1 MKHPLS
7 IITLVASVLL
17 PAMAGWSSVEAART
31 LTIEEARRLALEFNR
46 DYLKSKEGV
55 RVAEANVTVA
65 RAGAFPDIR
74 LGAAYNRNFDIPSFF
89 VQMTDEEG
97 VTKAMEFKTGFK
109 NSYGAN
115 LSLVQPIWQGGKVFT
130 AYSIARDFSKYA
142 LAVQSQVSATVAFN
156 SDVLFSDALLQRSK
170 LDVMT
175 KSHEAA
181 SQNLDVVEKQFSQG
195 LVSEFE
201 VLRARVEKSNLEP
214 QILRAGSDQK
224 LADKRLQSFL
234 GINLDEEIQLIE
246 EPVNPAIASLP
257 PLSTMVQQAL
267 ENRPEMQ
274 QRTYERDMRR
284 KAIKVAQ
291 SEYWPSLDAVAGY
304 GWQAQ
309 SDEFTL
315 SKNISRS
322 WTAGLTLS
330 VPIFQGGRTRG
341 AVTQAMAEHN
351 QALLAVEQTR
361 DNIRLEVEQAY
372 DRLLQAKQ
380 SLETQQNTIALA
392 EEGLRIANLR
402 YRSGVG
408 TLLEVLSAQAAL
420 TQTREILAEAT
431 FAFRAAMAGLKLAT
445 TIDVDN
451 L

>member
-1 MKHPLS
+1 Q
-7 IITLVASVLL
+7 
-17 PAMAGWSSVEAART
+17 R
-31 LTIEEARRLALEFNR
+31 AL
-46 DYLKSKEGV
+46 D
-55 RVAEANVTVA
+55 
-65 RAGAFPDIR
+65 
-74 LGAAYNRNFDIPSFF
+74 
-89 VQMTDEEG
+89 
-97 VTKAMEFKTGFK
+97 
-109 NSYGAN
+109 
-115 LSLVQPIWQGGKVFT
+115 
-130 AYSIARDFSKYA
+130 
-142 LAVQSQVSATVAFN
+142 
-156 SDVLFSDALLQRSK
+156 
-170 LDVMT
+170 
-175 KSHEAA
+175 
-181 SQNLDVVEKQFSQG
+181 
-195 LVSEFE
+195 
-201 VLRARVEKSNLEP
+201 
-214 QILRAGSDQK
+214 
-224 LADKRLQSFL
+224 
-234 GINLDEEIQLIE
+234 
-246 EPVNPAIASLP
+246 
-257 PLSTMVQQAL
+257 
-267 ENRPEMQ
+267 NRPEMQ

-330 VPIFQGGRTRG
+330 VPLFQGGRTRG

-372 DRLLQAKQ
+372 DRLLQAKR
-380 SLETQQNTIALA
+380 SLEAQQNTIAMA

-402 YRSGVG
+402 YQSGVG

-431 FAFRAAMAGLKLAT
+431 FAFRAATAGLKLAT

-451 L
+451 LR

>member
-1 MKHPLS
+1 MTTMRVTVFVVLATLS
-7 IITLVASVLL
+7 ALASL
-17 PAMAGWSSVEAART
+17 SART
-31 LTIEEARRLALEFNR
+31 LTIEEARQMALEYNR
-46 DYLKSKEGV
+46 DFLKSKEGV
-55 RVAEANVTVA
+55 RVADANVTIA
-65 RAGAFPDIR
+65 LAGALPEIR
-74 LGAAYNRNFDIPSFF
+74 LGTSYNRNFDIPSFF
-89 VQMTDEEG
+89 VQMTDQDG
-97 VTKAMEFKTGFK
+97 VTQAMEFKTGFK
-109 NSYGAN
+109 NSYSAN

-130 AYSIARDFSKYA
+130 AYSIARDFRKYS
-142 LAVQSQVSATVAFN
+142 LAVQSQVSATVEYN
-156 SDVLFSDALLQRSK
+156 SDILFSDALLQRSK
-170 LDVMT
+170 LDVLT

-181 SQNLDVVEKQFSQG
+181 TQNLDVVEKQFSQG
-195 LVSEFE
+195 VVSEFE

-214 QILRAGSDQK
+214 QILRAESDLK

-234 GINLDEEIQLIE
+234 GINLDEEIQLTE
-246 EPVNPAIASLP
+246 EPVNPAIAGLP
-257 PLSTMVQQAL
+257 PLDTMVQRAL
-267 ENRPEMQ
+267 DNRPEMQ

-291 SEYWPSLDAVAGY
+291 SEYWPSLDAVAAY

-330 VPIFQGGRTRG
+330 VPLFEGGRTRG
-341 AVTQAMAEHN
+341 AVTQAIAEHN
-351 QALLAVEQTR
+351 QALLTVEQTR

-372 DRLLQAKQ
+372 DRLLQAKR
-380 SLETQQNTIALA
+380 SFEIQQNTIAMA

-402 YRSGVG
+402 YQSGVG

-420 TQTREILAEAT
+420 TQTREMLAQAT
-431 FAFRAAMAGLKLAT
+431 FAFRAATAGLKLAT

-451 L
+451 LQ